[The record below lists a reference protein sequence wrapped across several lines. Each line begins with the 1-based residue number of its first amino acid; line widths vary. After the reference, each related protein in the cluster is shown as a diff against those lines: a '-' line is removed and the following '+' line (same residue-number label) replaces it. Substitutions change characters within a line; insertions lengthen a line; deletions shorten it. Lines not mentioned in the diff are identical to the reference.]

1 MEQWGAARVRQ
12 AARTETAA
20 RARDSALPSRCG
32 RRRTQLPVPPL
43 DLTNMKQP
51 TTSDDLL
58 GIALLHQLP
67 LFTALTTGR
76 ADAPRRHYEPTHRPM
91 HSNHTN
97 LARAPSS
104 NYTNSTPRLTATPRP
119 IAQTPRP
126 VQTPRLLSECPIGGT
141 PRARRFCAAEEEDEA
156 TKKPPQRREIAKPP
170 LRGEARAGLE
180 ARANIGLIPARPPT
194 RGTGQGAGNRG
205 ASRPGTREPLRKHNR
220 DVLGSTQS
228 IKHINNSGRY
238 TARPGT
244 RGHQQHATSSSVVPT
259 ASLWPEFN
267 SVPELSI
274 CN

>member
-20 RARDSALPSRCG
+20 RAHDSALPSRCG

-43 DLTNMKQP
+43 DLANMKHHGA
-51 TTSDDLL
+51 SDDLL
-58 GIALLHQLP
+58 
-67 LFTALTTGR
+67 
-76 ADAPRRHYEPTHRPM
+76 DAPRRHYEPTHRPM

-104 NYTNSTPRLTATPRP
+104 NYTNCTPRLTATPRP

-141 PRARRFCAAEEEDEA
+141 PRARRFCAPEEEDDA
-156 TKKPPQRREIAKPP
+156 TKKPPQRREAVKAA
-170 LRGEARAGLE
+170 LHGEARVGPDV
-180 ARANIGLIPARPPT
+180 RASIGLIPARPPT
-194 RGTGQGAGNRG
+194 RGTGTGGGPRG

-220 DVLGSTQS
+220 DVLGATQNP
-228 IKHINNSGRY
+228 KHINNSGRY

-244 RGHQQHATSSSVVPT
+244 RGHQQHASSSSVVPT